1 MSKCRK
7 LLMWLGLVLSLPAS
21 GYASVSFI
29 FYSWLNAA
37 EPERWPS
44 ERAGEWAFSA
54 LALAIL
60 FFSLF
65 VYCLMSLIR
74 DVNRKYREKQNAT

>member
-1 MSKCRK
+1 
-7 LLMWLGLVLSLPAS
+7 MWLGLVLSLPVS
-21 GYASVSFI
+21 GYAGVNFI
-29 FYSWLNAA
+29 FYSLLNAA

-44 ERAGEWAFSA
+44 ARAGGWAFSA

-65 VYCLMSLIR
+65 VYCLVSLIR
-74 DVNRKYREKQNAT
+74 DANRKYREKQNAT